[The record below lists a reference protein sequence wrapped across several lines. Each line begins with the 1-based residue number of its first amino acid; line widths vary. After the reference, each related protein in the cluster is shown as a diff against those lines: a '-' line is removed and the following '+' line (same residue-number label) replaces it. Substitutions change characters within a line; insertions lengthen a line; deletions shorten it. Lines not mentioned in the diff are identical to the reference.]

1 MTLLLPPMEECPMDF
16 YQGTKLVTVAHLYLE
31 IKRFVK
37 VTWLWGNGI
46 TTYWGGVPN
55 GSQLNEVYLL
65 SKFHPSSFSMT
76 GDTQIFKLVIL
87 LTLSSLKL
95 IVTLAKLKLTLLVH
109 IYYFGQ
115 VKVILLSLGM
125 MGSHKNQSQPSL
137 FDKKFKNQA

>member
-1 MTLLLPPMEECPMDF
+1 
-16 YQGTKLVTVAHLYLE
+16 
-31 IKRFVK
+31 
-37 VTWLWGNGI
+37 
-46 TTYWGGVPN
+46 
-55 GSQLNEVYLL
+55 
-65 SKFHPSSFSMT
+65 MT

-115 VKVILLSLGM
+115 VKAILLSLGM

>member
-1 MTLLLPPMEECPMDF
+1 MTLLLPPMEECPLDF
-16 YQGTKLVTVAHLYLE
+16 YQGTKLVTVAPL
-31 IKRFVK
+31 
-37 VTWLWGNGI
+37 TWLWGNGI
-46 TTYWGGVPN
+46 TNYWGGVPN

-65 SKFHPSSFSMT
+65 SKFHPSTFSMT

-137 FDKKFKNQA
+137 FGKKFKNQA

>member
-1 MTLLLPPMEECPMDF
+1 MTLLLPPMEECPLDF
-16 YQGTKLVTVAHLYLE
+16 HQGTKLVTVAPL
-31 IKRFVK
+31 
-37 VTWLWGNGI
+37 TWLWGNGI
-46 TTYWGGVPN
+46 TNYWGGVPN

-65 SKFHPSSFSMT
+65 SKFHPSTFSMT